1 MSQSQ
6 IASTRSATA
15 AEGRMLLE
23 KPSGT
28 TCSPPHLGGCNSGC
42 ESPIRCPDTTRK
54 APSCGKSRRKPSK
67 PSATPHSAL
76 RGHLEVVRGFSTSP
90 LLPLKHFA
98 TRQRNSV
105 ASDARLS
112 QQILLD
118 FAHWRSGQSLEEVDL
133 AWYLEFGQPTDQIFA
148 NIIRVQNMTDLRH
161 DRSDDRLTP
170 IAVRDTID
178 GNLGDRRMP

>member
-1 MSQSQ
+1 MP
-6 IASTRSATA
+6 A
-15 AEGRMLLE
+15 
-23 KPSGT
+23 
-28 TCSPPHLGGCNSGC
+28 LGA
-42 ESPIRCPDTTRK
+42 IR
-54 APSCGKSRRKPSK
+54 
-67 PSATPHSAL
+67 
-76 RGHLEVVRGFSTSP
+76 
-90 LLPLKHFA
+90 
-98 TRQRNSV
+98 RNGV

-148 NIIRVQNMTDLRH
+148 NIIRVQNMMDLRH

-178 GNLGDRRMP
+178 GNLRDSRML